1 MPVVMEIIVSWIKL
15 YDFTARSSPE
25 WGIMMISA
33 LCFFFLTKHREWEWD
48 CFKSTHFWQKKEPP
62 YKNIFKN
69 DIFSFQR
76 SKLRMAFAAS
86 RMLRFCR
93 VIKHF
98 TVETRKRSFDPGT
111 CFQHL
116 VSKHFCNCWTA
127 VVEQASSSYLV
138 INLSKLFYLD

>member
-1 MPVVMEIIVSWIKL
+1 MDKALWFHCKIKPRMGYNDDITL
-15 YDFTARSSPE
+15 
-25 WGIMMISA
+25 M
-33 LCFFFLTKHREWEWD
+33 LLFLDKTLQLREWEWD
-48 CFKSTHFWQKKEPP
+48 CFKSTHFEEKKDIP
-62 YKNIFKN
+62 YKNSFKN

-76 SKLRMAFAAS
+76 SKLRMALAAS

-98 TVETRKRSFDPGT
+98 TVETRKSSFDPGT

-116 VSKHFCNCWTA
+116 VSKHFCSCWTA
-127 VVEQASSSYLV
+127 VVEQASSSYLM